1 MLLDVSHK
9 KVDKNGIAGYNGVKI
24 FFSSDS
30 IPMSNFETFSQES
43 AELKEIDWVKQQIK
57 AELQALQQDPFYS
70 KNQDTAQVDYNLTT
84 VKDYLQTLQGKDR
97 KTLTSK
103 NSSARIMAVQIALE
117 SKGYDVGKVDGIF
130 GAHTRQQVRA
140 FQEANQL
147 TVDGLPGK
155 ETIAK
160 LVELLGGKV
169 EPTGEATKNNQN
181 QSSETNE
188 NPQSSSLETLPQLK
202 LSDLGEWKED
212 VFIFKKGVEK
222 KDNQGTYIELAGKKF
237 YNNANNGVGYV
248 VSD

>member
-1 MLLDVSHK
+1 MTNLES
-9 KVDKNGIAGYNGVKI
+9 
-24 FFSSDS
+24 
-30 IPMSNFETFSQES
+30 FSQES
-43 AELKEIDWVKQQIK
+43 AELKEINWVTNQVK

-70 KNQDTAQVDYNLTT
+70 KNQDTGQVDYNLTT
-84 VKDYLQTLQGKDR
+84 VKDYLQTLQEMDR
-97 KTLTSK
+97 KALVSK
-103 NSSARIMAVQIALE
+103 KSYARIMAVQIALE

-160 LVELLGGKV
+160 LVELLGGEV
-169 EPTGEATKNNQN
+169 ETGGQKQQASK
-181 QSSETNE
+181 TNE
-188 NPQSSSLETLPQLK
+188 KPQSSSLETLPQLK
-202 LSDLGEWKED
+202 LSDLGEWKEG

-248 VSD
+248 TASGELLFGEFKDGKANGKGICIRAKGDRYE